1 MLVPRF
7 NSFDKLAL
15 LAAALL
21 CLATACSP
29 SGSKASNLDPAVEKR
44 LLDLARLTVSQ
55 KEDWVDRAEFQIER
69 HGDEW
74 RVTAW
79 RVDHPEATGKQR
91 YVPWG
96 FRIVVIDDHDRVVDY
111 VSKR

>member
-1 MLVPRF
+1 MLLPMF
-7 NSFDKLAL
+7 KPFGKLAL

-29 SGSKASNLDPAVEKR
+29 SASKAKNLDPAVEKR
-44 LLDLARLTVSQ
+44 LIDLARLTVSQ

-69 HGDEW
+69 RGDEW

>member
-1 MLVPRF
+1 MARF
-7 NSFDKLAL
+7 NLVAKLAL
-15 LAAALL
+15 LTAVLL
-21 CLATACSP
+21 SMIAGCSP
-29 SGSKASNLDPAVEKR
+29 ASSKAANLDPAVEKR
-44 LLDLARLTVSQ
+44 LIDLARLTVSQ

-69 HGDEW
+69 RGDEW

-79 RVDHPEATGKQR
+79 RVVHPEATGKQR

-111 VSKR
+111 ISKR

>member
-1 MLVPRF
+1 MI
-7 NSFDKLAL
+7 KLGFYPSRKSAVVI
-15 LAAALL
+15 AALL
-21 CLATACSP
+21 CLWIACSP
-29 SGSKASNLDPAVEKR
+29 SGPKAAHLDPAVEQR
-44 LLDLARLTVSQ
+44 LLDLARRTVSQ
-55 KEDWVDRAEFQIER
+55 KEDWADRAEFQIER

-79 RVDHPEATGKQR
+79 RLEHPEATGKQR